1 MANKSDRQMAAL
13 TGAQIRDV
21 LPQLSEIAEDGIL
34 LIAHEATAAECMEYY
49 FRTDAAAEGLEFSVC
64 DVKGIL
70 QLTDSGREQYT
81 ELLDAQIEG
90 IREIP
95 FGHVAV
101 IRGVDPQELER
112 FTDAYADFLDAEQR
126 MGPTM

>member
-1 MANKSDRQMAAL
+1 LENKSAEQTAAL

-21 LPQLSEIAEDGIL
+21 LPQLSKMAEDGIL
-34 LIAHEATAAECMEYY
+34 LLAHEATAAECMEYY
-49 FRTDAAAEGLEFSVC
+49 FKTDAAAGGSEFSVC
-64 DVKGIL
+64 DAEGIL
-70 QLTDSGREQYT
+70 QLTDSGREQYAG
-81 ELLDAQIEG
+81 LLDAQIEG
-90 IREIP
+90 VREIP